1 MSRAMPFAVALLAMQ
16 SFMAMAA
23 GSEPRWSYAGKD
35 GPAAW
40 GRLHKDYAAC
50 GIGHKQSPVNIT
62 TTQKE
67 NLPVIEF
74 SYQPSTLKVLNN
86 GRTVQVNVD
95 AGSSIAVG
103 ADSYR
108 LVQYHVHTPSEER
121 IQGKAFDMSLHLLH
135 VNDAGELA
143 MVAVLFRQG
152 NLNTALQ
159 PLWRNMPTTVVPE
172 RTVEG
177 VQLNPADLLPV
188 NKGYYTFEGSLTTPP
203 CSEGVRWFVLKDPVE
218 MSKAQALRLKAIFH
232 SNARPVQPLRGRV
245 VKESQ

>member
-1 MSRAMPFAVALLAMQ
+1 MIVVLLAALP
-16 SFMAMAA
+16 FTALAA
-23 GSEPRWSYAGKD
+23 DSAPRWSYAGKD

-40 GRLHKDYAAC
+40 GRLHKDFAAC
-50 GIGHKQSPVNIT
+50 GIGHKQSPIDIT

-67 NLPVIEF
+67 NLPAIEF
-74 SYQPSTLKVLNN
+74 NYQPSTLKVLNN

-95 AGSSIAVG
+95 AGSFITVV

-108 LVQYHVHTPSEER
+108 LVQYQVHTPSEER

-143 MVAVLFRQG
+143 MVAVLFKQG

-172 RTVEG
+172 RTIEG
-177 VQLNPADLLPV
+177 VRLNPADLLPA
-188 NKGYYTFEGSLTTPP
+188 NKGYYSFEGSLTTPP
-203 CSEGVRWFVLKDPVE
+203 CSEGVRWFVLREPVE
-218 MSKAQALRLKAIFH
+218 MSKAQALRIKAIFH